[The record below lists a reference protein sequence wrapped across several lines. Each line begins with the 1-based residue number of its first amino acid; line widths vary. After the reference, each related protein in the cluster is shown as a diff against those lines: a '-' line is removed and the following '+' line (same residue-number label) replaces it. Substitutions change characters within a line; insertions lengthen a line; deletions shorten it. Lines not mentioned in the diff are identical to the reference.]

1 MYASVGKTSVT
12 GTASVW
18 NQAILGLVVRPEVD
32 RDFLLGWLELARPSL
47 PAIARSAT
55 QDNLNADQVAR
66 LRVPR
71 RSFEKQRTIGAI
83 RRRFV
88 DRRVQA
94 QASETVRMQA
104 LIDERK
110 RALIT
115 ACVAGNFD
123 VSTASSRA
131 GDAALTEV
139 RA

>member
-1 MYASVGKTSVT
+1 M
-12 GTASVW
+12 
-18 NQAILGLVVRPEVD
+18 
-32 RDFLLGWLELARPSL
+32 
-47 PAIARSAT
+47 
-55 QDNLNADQVAR
+55 
-66 LRVPR
+66 PR

-94 QASETVRMQA
+94 QADTVRMQA